1 MVDHGSWMTLLGLGV
16 IIGGV
21 ILRMNILFVVVAS
34 SLITPLLAGKTPY
47 EAVAML
53 GHYATS
59 ARYISVMWTILPLI
73 GVLEWAGLADAA
85 RGLVSRLSL
94 KTPGHVLQG
103 YFILRQISA
112 ALGLTSLGG
121 QVQMVRPLIAP
132 MAEEAGRH
140 ITNGTL
146 TEEERERL
154 RAAAAATDN
163 VAGFFGEDIFLAV
176 ASILLMQAVL
186 EANNVQVLP
195 WQLSVWAIPSAAM
208 ALAVSWLCFR
218 KIDRSLRR

>member
-73 GVLEWAGLADAA
+73 GLLEWAGLTDAA

-94 KTPGHVLQG
+94 KTPGHVLRG

-121 QVQMVRPLIAP
+121 R
-132 MAEEAGRH
+132 
-140 ITNGTL
+140 
-146 TEEERERL
+146 
-154 RAAAAATDN
+154 
-163 VAGFFGEDIFLAV
+163 
-176 ASILLMQAVL
+176 
-186 EANNVQVLP
+186 
-195 WQLSVWAIPSAAM
+195 
-208 ALAVSWLCFR
+208 FR
-218 KIDRSLRR
+218 WCDH

>member
-1 MVDHGSWMTLLGLGV
+1 MGDHGSWITLLGLGV
-16 IIGGV
+16 IVAGV
-21 ILRMNILFVVVAS
+21 AARLNILLVVTAS
-34 SLITPLLAGKTPY
+34 ALVTPLLAGRTPY

-53 GHYATS
+53 GRYATS
-59 ARYISVMWTILPLI
+59 SRYISVMWTILPLI
-73 GVLEWAGLADAA
+73 GLLEWAGLSAAA

-94 KTPGHVLQG
+94 KTPGHVLRG
-103 YFILRQISA
+103 YFLMRQIAA

-132 MAEEAGRH
+132 MAEEAGRAM
-140 ITNGTL
+140 TNGTL
-146 TEEERERL
+146 TKEEGEML

-186 EANNVQVLP
+186 EANGVQVSP
-195 WQLSVWAIPSAAM
+195 WQLSFWAIPSALM
-208 ALAVSWLCFR
+208 ALTVSWICFR
-218 KIDRSLRR
+218 RLDRRLRR

>member
-73 GVLEWAGLADAA
+73 GLLEWAGLTDAA

-94 KTPGHVLQG
+94 KTPGHVLRG

-121 QVQMVRPLIAP
+121 QVQMVRSLIAP

-146 TEEERERL
+146 TKEERERL

-195 WQLSVWAIPSAAM
+195 WQLSVWAIPSAVM

>member
-1 MVDHGSWMTLLGLGV
+1 MSDHGSWMTLLGLGV
-16 IIGGV
+16 ILGGV
-21 ILRMNILFVVVAS
+21 IARMNILLVVTAS
-34 SLITPLLAGKTPY
+34 ALVTPLLAGKTLY
-47 EAVAML
+47 ESVAML

-73 GVLEWAGLADAA
+73 GLLEWAGLAAAA
-85 RGLVSRLSL
+85 RGMVSRLSL
-94 KTPGHVLQG
+94 KTPGHVLRG
-103 YFILRQISA
+103 YFLLRQISA

-132 MAEEAGRH
+132 MTEEAGQH
-140 ITNGTL
+140 LTNNTL
-146 TEEERERL
+146 TADEGEKL

-163 VAGFFGEDIFLAV
+163 IAGFFGEDIFLAV

-186 EANNVQVLP
+186 EADGVQVSP
-195 WQLSVWAIPSAAM
+195 WQLSFWAIPSALM
-208 ALAVSWLCFR
+208 ALAVSWLCFY